1 MHFVIS
7 FMLNSLFLLI
17 WPKNNHRTCK
27 VWTLISKV
35 LPPYASF
42 LPFFCVVIEP
52 GPTSQYDSIS
62 TKVSSHIV
70 APNSGEWHRRKKTT
84 ENFRMTE
91 KQRDKKETLTSVPLD
106 SLNTHLIKKQQQRT
120 RNTVRSVFL
129 EFDTFLVDG
138 NIPQRQVVE
147 CSDILLISHLDHHF
161 YYTDF
166 QLPPMKLKPE
176 IFFLGRKKHVRWW
189 KVKDSI
195 QHTHRGYSFPSKTF
209 LLVWLRL
216 LLILSPSILNSFCFF
231 FSFFQFC

>member
-1 MHFVIS
+1 
-7 FMLNSLFLLI
+7 MLWSNRAPPVNTIQFQ
-17 WPKNNHRTCK
+17 PKQAHTC
-27 VWTLISKV
+27 
-35 LPPYASF
+35 
-42 LPFFCVVIEP
+42 
-52 GPTSQYDSIS
+52 S
-62 TKVSSHIV
+62 T
-70 APNSGEWHRRKKTT
+70 ELRRMTREKKKTT

-106 SLNTHLIKKQQQRT
+106 SLNTHLIKKKQQQRT

-216 LLILSPSILNSFCFF
+216 LLILFSSILKSFSFF